1 MPIAAGRTACGLA
14 SLRFRRDNA
23 SSSGEAEICSPAR
36 RRMRKRQDIQYQ
48 TSLSTRVLV
57 SRKPAI
63 PKLACS
69 NGQARPSPSPTPSI
83 ARRPPQIIS
92 RWNTTR
98 GVRGHLCCAMTH
110 ATSADLSVSCL
121 RANLESLETDVSMVS
136 GLFPTS
142 SIPSKR

>member
-57 SRKPAI
+57 SCKPAI

-69 NGQARPSPSPTPSI
+69 NGRARPSPSPTPSI
-83 ARRPPQIIS
+83 ARQATPDNQPLEYDSRGPGPP
-92 RWNTTR
+92 
-98 GVRGHLCCAMTH
+98 VLCHDSCNECR
-110 ATSADLSVSCL
+110 LVSV
-121 RANLESLETDVSMVS
+121 VSS
-136 GLFPTS
+136 GKS
-142 SIPSKR
+142 